1 MLLLQVTPQDLELRL
16 NTLRRFSLIV
26 MLMYKVHTHSCIKT
40 LKDDSNVEEE
50 FLSKFTI
57 SGHSDILTF
66 KWLFNTVLQ
75 IKEIINTLIRI
86 IIKRLNY
93 LLHLVQMKSSQ
104 IGNVFV

>member
-1 MLLLQVTPQDLELRL
+1 
-16 NTLRRFSLIV
+16 

-40 LKDDSNVEEE
+40 LKDDSNVEKE

-93 LLHLVQMKSSQ
+93 LLHLVHMKSSQ